1 MNACLLLPEAF
12 ALSYSTVSGN
22 TVEFGL
28 MGNTPFG
35 TCPLCQKASSKLHSY
50 YQRKVGDLPISGKT
64 VKLYIST
71 RKFFCHED
79 SCPRKVFS
87 ERFGSWLRPWQRRLE
102 RSGEQI
108 QAIGLQLRE

>member
-87 ERFGSWLRPWQRRLE
+87 ERFGS
-102 RSGEQI
+102 
-108 QAIGLQLRE
+108 